1 MTRKTSGEQP
11 PTSAGSESRSLRAL
25 KLSPEVDW
33 YLSSR
38 GIPRP
43 TCPPKIKTP
52 EPRKLKGARF
62 DPERV
67 DHVVFDAFPLLRHTQ
82 GKWAG
87 APMRPDPWQ
96 IAYIFAPVYGWVHKN
111 DDGRWVRV
119 IRTEYV
125 DIPRKNGKTTIAGG
139 QAICLTA
146 ADDEPGAMVFAAA
159 IGKDQARYCFDPV
172 KALAEKSPALA
183 PHMKVTTNRIVHTR
197 SSSFFAVVSSI
208 ADLLHGAN
216 VHGFVV
222 DELHKHKSRDVV
234 DALETGT
241 GARDQ
246 PLGIIITTADDG
258 RPGTI
263 YAEKRAYCEQLARG
277 VIKDPSFY
285 GVVWA
290 AGEKDNPF
298 VEATW
303 KKANP
308 GYGISPTRAFLE
320 GEAAKAQN
328 SPATL
333 ANFQRL
339 HLGIRTKQQTKYIE
353 LKVWDRSAGI
363 VVEDKLAGR
372 KCYGGLDLASTSDL
386 CALCWDFPADEGAHD
401 AIWRLWLPEDALES
415 LDKRTAGAAAVW
427 VREGFLTIMPGA
439 VADYDF
445 IREQINRDRE
455 TFNVVECGFDPWN
468 SSQLVIDLLADG
480 TKMIEVRQGY
490 ASLSAPTKE
499 LLRLLKQQRYRHGGN
514 PAMRW
519 QLDNLAVAMD
529 PAGNVKPDKAVS
541 GDKIDGVAAAVN
553 ALSRAMLH
561 EEPKVSVYETRSLE
575 VV

>member
-1 MTRKTSGEQP
+1 MGRTATHSPGE
-11 PTSAGSESRSLRAL
+11 LRRL
-25 KLSPEVDW
+25 KISPEVAF
-33 YLSSR
+33 YLDSR
-38 GIPRP
+38 AIPFP
-43 TCPPKIKTP
+43 TCPPKVKTP

-67 DHVVFDAFPLLRHTQ
+67 DRVVFEAFPRLTHTQ

-87 APMRPDPWQ
+87 APFRPDPWQ
-96 IAYIFAPVYGWVHKN
+96 IAYILAPVYGWVHKN
-111 DDGRWVRV
+111 DDGDWVRV

-125 DIPRKNGKTTIAGG
+125 DIPRKNGKTSLAGG
-139 QAICLTA
+139 QAIILTA
-146 ADDEPGAMVFAAA
+146 ADNEPGAQVYAVAV
-159 IGKDQARYCFDPV
+159 GKDQARYCFDPV

-183 PHMKVTTNRIVHTR
+183 PHLHVTMNRIVHTR
-197 SSSFFAVVSSI
+197 SSSYFAVVSSI
-208 ADLLHGAN
+208 ADLIHGAN
-216 VHGFVV
+216 VHGAVI
-222 DELHKHKSRDVV
+222 DELHKHKTRDVV
-234 DALETGT
+234 DAIETGT
-241 GARDQ
+241 GARSQ
-246 PLGIIITTADDG
+246 PLVVIITTADDG

-277 VIKDPSFY
+277 VISDPTFY

-290 AGEKDNPF
+290 AVEKDDPF
-298 VEATW
+298 VESTW

-320 GEAAKAQN
+320 AEAAKARN

-353 LKVWDRSAGI
+353 LKVWDRSASV
-363 VVEDKLAGR
+363 VVEEKLAG
-372 KCYGGLDLASTSDL
+372 KTCYGGLDLASTSDL
-386 CALCWDFPADEGAHD
+386 CALCWDFPDDHGAHD
-401 AIWRLWLPEDALES
+401 AIWRLWLPEAALES

-427 VREGFLTIMPGA
+427 VRDGFLTVMPGA

-455 TFNVVECGFDPWN
+455 WFKVVECGFDPWN
-468 SSQLVIDLLADG
+468 SSQLVIDLMADG
-480 TKMIEVRQGY
+480 TKMVEVRQGY
-490 ASLSAPTKE
+490 ASLSSPTKE

-514 PAMRW
+514 PAVRW
-519 QLDNLAVAMD
+519 QVDNLAVAMD

-541 GDKIDGVAAAVN
+541 GDKIDGVAAAVIG
-553 ALSRAMLH
+553 LSRAMLH
-561 EEPKVSVYETRSLE
+561 EAPRESVYESRGLE
-575 VV
+575 VIG